1 MKLPQMSDR
10 SMMRPVVRTGFGGLN
25 NNLSAQDGEIVWMEN
40 LSAREF
46 PLLTQRAR
54 RGLERTVSEP
64 GGVGAGDKPWWVSG
78 TGFYYDGVH
87 KGTVEK
93 GEKSFAA
100 MGSRIMIFP
109 DKKYYDAS
117 ADTFGDMG
125 VGRSLSGVSFQNGVF
140 GGVPANANTLY
151 KSGAAWPFSPGDAV
165 AVSGCETHPENN
177 KTAIVREV
185 EGDYLRFYENTFTL
199 DSTIR
204 YTALVEGLQAGAYH
218 FDVGQDAPDWR
229 QFTLSSGLS
238 EGDTLT
244 WNGTGLDAV
253 IGGVGSTIPVT
264 EGSAGEAL
272 VFADIPTDY
281 TEAGEITVIR
291 PVPDLDHVCV
301 NENRLWGC
309 KGDTIYASA
318 LGDPFNFY
326 VFDGLSTD
334 SWQSGTVDSG
344 DFTACVSYLGYP
356 VFFKEDAVYKVYGEK
371 PSNFQWTPSARLGVK
386 AGCAGSLAVA
396 GETLYYL
403 SRAGI
408 VAYTGGIPAVISG
421 ELGANTGWEDAKAGS
436 DALRYYVS
444 MSDGTAYS
452 LFVYDT
458 RWRTWHREDAVQAAG
473 FAFWDG
479 GLHMLAADGKLWRL
493 DGGAGTKEGPLSWT
507 AEFADSVRFYE
518 TTDSGS
524 QNKKGP
530 LRILIRATLG
540 ESSTIT
546 VKIKYDDGST
556 QIVGTLEGND
566 GRKKTYILPL
576 ILRRCDHYRLSMD
589 GVGDAVVYSL
599 TVEQYNGSQF
609 QGSRAELPN
618 G

>member
-1 MKLPQMSDR
+1 MKLPQMNDR
-10 SMMRPVVRTGFGGLN
+10 GMMRSAVHRGFGGLN
-25 NNLSAQDGEIVWMEN
+25 RSLSAGDGEIVWMEN

-46 PLLTQRAR
+46 PLLTQRAQ

-64 GGVGAGDKPWWVSG
+64 GGVGAGDKPWWVAG
-78 TGFYYDGVH
+78 TGFYYDGVR

-93 GEKSFAA
+93 GAKSFAA
-100 MGSRIMIFP
+100 MGSRILIFP

-125 VGRSLSGVSFQNGVF
+125 AGRSLRGVSFRNGVF
-140 GGVPANANTLY
+140 RGVPANANTLY

-177 KTAIVREV
+177 RTVVVREV

-199 DSTIR
+199 DSTLR
-204 YTALVEGLQAGAYH
+204 YTAPPAGLDPGTYH
-218 FDVGQDAPDWR
+218 FGEG
-229 QFTLSSGLS
+229 QFTLPSALGQ
-238 EGDTLT
+238 GDTLT

-356 VFFKEDAVYKVYGEK
+356 VFFKEDAVYKVYGER

-444 MSDGTAYS
+444 MSDGTEYS

-507 AEFADSVRFYE
+507 AEFADSVRVYE
-518 TTDSGS
+518 TADTGS
-524 QNKKGP
+524 QNKKGL
-530 LRILIRATLG
+530 LRLRLRCSLAAG
-540 ESSTIT
+540 SSVSAAVMYDSDGVWHDAGTMAGAA
-546 VKIKYDDGST
+546 VKKSYD
-556 QIVGTLEGND
+556 
-566 GRKKTYILPL
+566 LPL
-576 ILRRCDHYRLSMD
+576 ILRRCDHYRLKLTGTGES
-589 GVGDAVVYSL
+589 VIYSL
-599 TVEQYNGSQF
+599 TEVKYGAGNL
-609 QGSRAELPN
+609 QGGALVKEE
-618 G
+618 